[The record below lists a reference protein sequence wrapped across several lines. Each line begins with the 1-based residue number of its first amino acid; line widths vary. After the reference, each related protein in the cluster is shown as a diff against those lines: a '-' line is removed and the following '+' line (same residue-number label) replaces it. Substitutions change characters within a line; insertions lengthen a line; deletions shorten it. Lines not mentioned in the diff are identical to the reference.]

1 MSRPSRGLF
10 KKYGLDVDIERVKS
24 GTEAI
29 AFLTQGSI
37 DVGGIAIVTS
47 LWNGWNRGMDIRII
61 APGALEPFEN
71 SPTKLVVRKALKDR
85 GKVKDIADLKGM
97 RVAVA
102 GGPGSGGEYLLAKAL
117 ERAKLTIR
125 DVQAINLGNADMPP
139 AFENG
144 SIDAAILGSP
154 YADQVIESGNGVE
167 LAGDLTPGLMTVAFV
182 GSGKFVKERPEV
194 AKRFV
199 LALTEAARM
208 MQGDDYL
215 VAGEHRRLPDLHQL
229 DRGGAAQGQPGGLRP
244 EHGDPASTGWPMSSA
259 SIARTAAPTT
269 RRRSTCPRWST
280 TASSSRRSTFSAPP
294 NSPHWPAA
302 GSRLPPALARVP
314 MTSDPTTRPE
324 PKIVSRAVGK
334 VYETRARA
342 DDGARRI
349 STSTSPRASSSPSSA
364 RRAAASPPI
373 CRMLAGLDHH
383 TSGTLEIRPGADPH
397 EAAQQRRLPGIRDL
411 PVEDGDR
418 QRRLR
423 PARCAAS
430 ARRSGWRSPPPGWSG
445 WACGNSPATT
455 RTRFPAA

>member
-1 MSRPSRGLF
+1 MATPFIRRSLAVRAAAAALLTLSLGAAALAAEAPAPLDPPQKVKVAYVPIMKFATMYVAAGRGLF

-29 AFLTQGSI
+29 AFLTQGTI

-61 APGALEPFEN
+61 APGALEPFHD
-71 SPTKLVVRKALKDR
+71 SPTKLVVRKALKDS

-139 AFENG
+139 AFDNG

-194 AKRFV
+194 AQRFV

-208 MQGDDYL
+208 MQGADYL
-215 VAGEHRRLPDLHQL
+215 SQENIDAYLTYTNSTEEALRKGRPVVYDPNMAIPVDGLADVERVHRENGRTDYTTPVDMTKVVDDTFVKQAIDVL
-229 DRGGAAQGQPGGLRP
+229 G
-244 EHGDPASTGWPMSSA
+244 PA
-259 SIARTAAPTT
+259 
-269 RRRSTCPRWST
+269 
-280 TASSSRRSTFSAPP
+280 
-294 NSPHWPAA
+294 
-302 GSRLPPALARVP
+302 
-314 MTSDPTTRPE
+314 
-324 PKIVSRAVGK
+324 K
-334 VYETRARA
+334 
-342 DDGARRI
+342 
-349 STSTSPRASSSPSSA
+349 
-364 RRAAASPPI
+364 
-373 CRMLAGLDHH
+373 
-383 TSGTLEIRPGADPH
+383 
-397 EAAQQRRLPGIRDL
+397 
-411 PVEDGDR
+411 
-418 QRRLR
+418 
-423 PARCAAS
+423 
-430 ARRSGWRSPPPGWSG
+430 
-445 WACGNSPATT
+445 
-455 RTRFPAA
+455 